1 MKWETC
7 TLVNP
12 EITGYD
18 ELGNEIK
25 KDADVQTVFGRFTPF
40 SETDLHIEG
49 RTVTKNSRK
58 VLIRKP
64 FSGILPCEKIRIDGL
79 QYYISEKSAAG
90 RFTILYVERTGA
102 ADSDV

>member
-7 TLVNP
+7 TLINP
-12 EITGYD
+12 EITDYD
-18 ELGNEIK
+18 ELGNEIRI
-25 KDADVQTVFGRFTPF
+25 DADVQTVFGRFTPF
-40 SETDLHIEG
+40 TETDLHIEG

-64 FSGILPCEKIRIDGL
+64 LSGILSCEKIQIDGL

-90 RFTILYVERTGA
+90 RFTVLYVERTGA
-102 ADSDV
+102 DDV

>member
-7 TLVNP
+7 TLINP

-18 ELGNEIK
+18 ELSNEIR

-40 SETDLHIEG
+40 TETDLHIEG

-64 FSGILPCEKIRIDGL
+64 LLGILPCEKIQIDGL

-90 RFTILYVERTGA
+90 RFTVLYVERTGA
-102 ADSDV
+102 DDV

>member
-1 MKWETC
+1 MKWETS

-49 RTVTKNSRK
+49 RTVTKNCRK

-64 FSGILPCEKIRIDGL
+64 LSGILPCEKIQIDGL
-79 QYYISEKSAAG
+79 QYRISEKSAAG
-90 RFTILYVERTGA
+90 RFTILYVERTGV
-102 ADSDV
+102 DDV

>member
-40 SETDLHIEG
+40 TETDLRIEG

-64 FSGILPCEKIRIDGL
+64 LSGILPCEKIQIDGL
-79 QYYISEKSAAG
+79 RYRISEKSAAG

-102 ADSDV
+102 DDV

>member
-49 RTVTKNSRK
+49 RTVTQNSRK

-64 FSGILPCEKIRIDGL
+64 LSGILPCEKIRIDGL
-79 QYYISEKSAAG
+79 LYRIEEKTTAG
-90 RFTILYVERTGA
+90 RFTVLYVERTGA
-102 ADSDV
+102 DDV

>member
-64 FSGILPCEKIRIDGL
+64 LSGILPCEKIRIDGL

-90 RFTILYVERTGA
+90 RFIILYVERTGA
-102 ADSDV
+102 DDV

>member
-40 SETDLHIEG
+40 SETDLHIED

-64 FSGILPCEKIRIDGL
+64 LSGILPCEKIRIDGL
-79 QYYISEKSAAG
+79 QYRISEKSAAG
-90 RFTILYVERTGA
+90 KFTILYVERTGA
-102 ADSDV
+102 GNV

>member
-40 SETDLHIEG
+40 TETDLHIEG
-49 RTVTKNSRK
+49 RTVTQNSRK

-64 FSGILPCEKIRIDGL
+64 LSGILPCEKIQIDGL
-79 QYYISEKSAAG
+79 QYRISEKSAAG

-102 ADSDV
+102 DDV